1 LIHSDVS
8 GRSGLSSQAQELR
21 EWLTHCSLTL
31 WAGAGFDPEHGRFE
45 ERLSLGGKRVPGIPI
60 RLMTQA
66 RQIYVYSLAAG
77 RQWHAGAHEL
87 VETAYASMLRDFHR
101 RDGQGGWIHSILRD
115 GTIANAQR
123 DLYAHAFVLL
133 AIASYVQATGKRE
146 ALPLADET
154 LAFIDRFMRAGQGGG
169 YVDAVPANDGLRRQN
184 PHMHLFE
191 ALLALW
197 ECSGEA
203 RFFARAS
210 EMFGLFT
217 LHFFRPDSGILA
229 EYFNAALEPA
239 DGIAGTI
246 AEPGHHYEWIWLLRR
261 FERASGRAVKPY
273 VDKLFAHADAHGY
286 DDAGLIV
293 DEVLS
298 NGSPLTRSRR
308 ALPVTEA
315 IKANLAE
322 ATFGRPG
329 SENKAAMLT
338 TKLQAYFLKSEPAG
352 GWIDRLDENGAP
364 ATDFMPASTLYHVAC
379 AIDELDR
386 FVHSMAVKP

>member
-1 LIHSDVS
+1 MIRPEVS
-8 GRSGLSSQAQELR
+8 GRLGLSSQDRELR
-21 EWLTHCSLTL
+21 EWLTRRSLPL

-45 ERLSLGGKRVPGIPI
+45 ERLSLGGERVPGVPI

-77 RQWHAGAHEL
+77 RHWHDGAYEL
-87 VETAYASMLRDFHR
+87 VERAYASMLRDFHR
-101 RDGQGGWIHSILRD
+101 RDGQGGWIHSIWRD

-133 AIASYVQATGKRE
+133 AIASYAQATGKHE
-146 ALPLADET
+146 VLGLADET
-154 LAFIDRFMRAGQGGG
+154 LAFIDRFMRAGQAGG

-197 ECSGEA
+197 SCSGES
-203 RFFARAS
+203 RYLARAG

-217 LHFFRPDSGILA
+217 SRFFRADSGILT

-239 DGIAGTI
+239 DGVAGKI
-246 AEPGHHYEWIWLLRR
+246 AEPGHHHEWIWLLRR
-261 FERASGRAVKPY
+261 FERASGRVVGPY
-273 VDKLFAHADAHGY
+273 VDMLFAHADAHGY

-298 NGSPLTRSRR
+298 DGSPWTRSRR
-308 ALPVTEA
+308 IWPVTEA
-315 IKANLAE
+315 IKGNLTE
-322 ATFGRPG
+322 AALGRPG

-338 TKLQAYFLKSEPAG
+338 TKLQEYFLKSEPTG

-386 FVHSMAVKP
+386 FVHSTAV